1 MYISDELIDKFI
13 REDVPYIDLTTLI
26 LGIGDQKVP
35 YSFFQGK
42 TLYFVVQKKLRKS
55 LTG

>member
-26 LGIGDQKVP
+26 LGIGDQKVHTV
-35 YSFFQGK
+35 FFKGRRC
-42 TLYFVVQKKLRKS
+42 TLWYRRSYENL
-55 LTG
+55 